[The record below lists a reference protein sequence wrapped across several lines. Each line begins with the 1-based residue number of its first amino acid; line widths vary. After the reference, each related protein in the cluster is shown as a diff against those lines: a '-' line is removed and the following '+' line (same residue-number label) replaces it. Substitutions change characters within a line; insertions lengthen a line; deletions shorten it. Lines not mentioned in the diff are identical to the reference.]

1 MTDTDLVERLRRGD
15 ERAFAELVR
24 RHHASLVRVARMYVA
39 DDAAAEDV
47 AQDTWVA
54 MLRGLAA
61 FEARSSVITWLMAIC
76 ANRARSAGVRA
87 ARQVAVDPDP
97 LSGQFDEGSVWSDPP
112 RPLADDLAER
122 LDNVAIAER
131 LRAAIDAL
139 PPSQRAVVTLRD
151 VEGLSTM
158 DVARLLEMTEAN
170 VRVVLHRSR
179 IRLRAELGDIM
190 DGVR

>member
-1 MTDTDLVERLRRGD
+1 MTDADLVERLRRGD

-97 LSGQFDEGSVWSDPP
+97 LSGRFDEGGVWSDPP

-158 DVARLLEMTEAN
+158 DVATLLEMTEAN